1 MPAMINNTP
10 SKVNDKS
17 GTTFEKTM
25 SARPLTIQIAGGLLA
40 STLKIKFIWRYY
52 KSPAVL
58 GVNDGYML
66 SLLKAV

>member
-1 MPAMINNTP
+1 MPAMIKSTP

-40 STLKIKFIWRYY
+40 NTLKTKFIWRYY
-52 KSPAVL
+52 KSLAVVS
-58 GVNDGYML
+58 VNFML
-66 SLLKAV
+66 